1 MAVAV
6 AVAAK
11 IAMMHITAR
20 TVMAAKETVVQI
32 IVQEI
37 IIIITGPAP
46 TNFVWA
52 PHLYIAQTAVMKM
65 VAYDYIN
72 NDL

>member
-37 IIIITGPAP
+37 IIIITGPAQMV
-46 TNFVWA
+46 FV
-52 PHLYIAQTAVMKM
+52 
-65 VAYDYIN
+65 
-72 NDL
+72 